1 MIFETDDKL
10 SYFQFLPML
19 RVELLR
25 PLLKFHHNEILCL
38 PSFEIALESIGE
50 ALEPWLREHLKC
62 QLDVAV
68 GERSVLYLV
77 GEQLGGLLNY
87 PVKLRGF
94 DHFTMPNSLKFT
106 EP

>member
-1 MIFETDDKL
+1 MILETDDKL

-25 PLLKFHHNEILCL
+25 SLLKFHHDEVLCL
-38 PSFEIALESIGE
+38 SSFEIVLESIGE
-50 ALEPWLREHLKC
+50 ALEPRLREHLKC

-68 GERSVLYLV
+68 GERSVLHLV
-77 GEQLGGLLNY
+77 SKQLSGLLNY

-94 DHFTMPNSLKFT
+94 DHFTNQIPFKFT
-106 EP
+106 EA